1 MQLAPPDQRPDDA
14 LRQLL
19 SSGALVRGTQLT
31 LPPRAWT
38 YAALAGTLVELQL
51 GGGALTLA
59 ARLTHNAQ
67 EAREACI
74 WVREP
79 ENGVYPPDLAACG
92 VDLDALV
99 FLRIAEFADMAQA
112 AEQLLH
118 SGAIGL
124 VVIEVAARARPRIAM
139 LKRLADAARMHHAV
153 VLLLVAHPLPA
164 AQAACCG
171 VRSAVEG
178 NLRSSQDGIFERRL
192 KLLKDRRYGEWAH
205 KEHCHGPDG
214 LC

>member
-51 GGGALTLA
+51 GDGALTLA

-124 VVIEVAARARPRIAM
+124 VVIEVAARA
-139 LKRLADAARMHHAV
+139 L